1 MNILHVSVVRH
12 TKNYTTMVTF
22 YRDSLGMKITQ
33 QWDEPDNRGTLLAF
47 GGKAENTVIE
57 IIELGNEAVPGVKP
71 VNIVLS
77 IEVDDADSWHDE
89 LVKRGIPIV
98 RGLEDAPW
106 MHRSF
111 GIDDPDGFRI
121 WYYHDM
127 NKKK

>member
-1 MNILHVSVVRH
+1 MNLLQVSVVRH
-12 TKNYTTMVTF
+12 TKNYETMVTF
-22 YRDSLGMKITQ
+22 YRDNLGMKTTQ

-47 GGKAENTVIE
+47 GGKAGSTVIE

-71 VNIVLS
+71 INIVLS
-77 IEVDDADSWHDE
+77 IEVDDADAWHEE
-89 LVKRGIPIV
+89 LVKQGIPIA

-106 MHRSF
+106 GHRSF

>member
-1 MNILHVSVVRH
+1 MNIVQVSVVRH
-12 TKNYTTMVTF
+12 TKNYETMVTF

-47 GGKAENTVIE
+47 GGKAGNTVIE
-57 IIELGNEAVPGVKP
+57 VIELGNEAVPGVKP
-71 VNIVLS
+71 VNVVLS
-77 IEVDDADSWHDE
+77 IEVDDADAWHDE
-89 LVKRGIPIV
+89 LMKREIPIV

-127 NKKK
+127 NRKK